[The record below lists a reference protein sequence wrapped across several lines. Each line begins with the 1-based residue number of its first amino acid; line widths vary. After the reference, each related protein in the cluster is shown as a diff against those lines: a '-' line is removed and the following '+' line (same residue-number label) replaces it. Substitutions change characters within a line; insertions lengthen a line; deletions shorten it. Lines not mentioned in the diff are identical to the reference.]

1 MTKKCKV
8 LYRTDQLTREEWL
21 NARREGIGGSDAG
34 VILGLSRFASPYS
47 LWVEKSG
54 LATDTFE
61 GNEATQW
68 GNDLEPV
75 IAARYAKTYNKAVV
89 AVPVMLQS
97 IANPFMLAN
106 VDFFIV
112 TPSELYPEGVVT
124 HVEDFEQV
132 EESIIAILEVKTNGL
147 VGRASREWD
156 NNGIPKTY
164 EAQGLHY
171 CAVLH
176 WVDVVVFAALIGGSG
191 LQVRERLYKYDEVQ
205 HLIDAERAFWRSVQ
219 DGNAPEPLGLDADFD
234 ILKSQ
239 YPVSEPVAVEADD
252 FLYDTVQEYRRAK
265 MHQEAAEQI
274 VKELRAKIEASIG
287 FASELTFEGRTL
299 LTYKSNKPGVK
310 VDTKRLVEEN
320 PELADRYKVE
330 TPGARVLRLKEEN

>member
-132 EESIIAILEVKTNGL
+132 
-147 VGRASREWD
+147 
-156 NNGIPKTY
+156 
-164 EAQGLHY
+164 
-171 CAVLH
+171 
-176 WVDVVVFAALIGGSG
+176 
-191 LQVRERLYKYDEVQ
+191 
-205 HLIDAERAFWRSVQ
+205 
-219 DGNAPEPLGLDADFD
+219 
-234 ILKSQ
+234 
-239 YPVSEPVAVEADD
+239 
-252 FLYDTVQEYRRAK
+252 
-265 MHQEAAEQI
+265 
-274 VKELRAKIEASIG
+274 
-287 FASELTFEGRTL
+287 
-299 LTYKSNKPGVK
+299 
-310 VDTKRLVEEN
+310 
-320 PELADRYKVE
+320 
-330 TPGARVLRLKEEN
+330 